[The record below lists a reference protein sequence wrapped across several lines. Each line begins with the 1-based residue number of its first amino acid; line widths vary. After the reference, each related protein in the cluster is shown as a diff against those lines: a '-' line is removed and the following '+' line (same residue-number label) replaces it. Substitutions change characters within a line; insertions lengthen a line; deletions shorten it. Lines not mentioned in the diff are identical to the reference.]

1 MKNLKKFKDF
11 LFESSDVLEMPL
23 DDETRDIYTK
33 TLEKL
38 VSLPD
43 LYNKYGTE
51 AWVSV
56 ADDLPY
62 SDFME
67 IYDDNDISQKDYSSY
82 RRKYKKFIKENPNQA
97 KIDEFIISLSGVYDD
112 ELFHTQSKKPI
123 EWWINELAGFPMHV
137 PYMAKSLWDG
147 INLVPIKFKKIK

>member
-11 LFESSDVLEMPL
+11 LFESSATVEMPL
-23 DDETRDIYTK
+23 DYETGDSYTK

-43 LYNKYGTE
+43 LYNKYGVE
-51 AWVSV
+51 VWVGV

-67 IYDDNDISQKDYSSY
+67 EYDDNQISRKDYNSY
-82 RRKYKKFIKENPNQA
+82 RRKYKKIIKENPKQA
-97 KIDEFIISLSGVYDD
+97 KIDEFITSLSGVYDD
-112 ELFHTQSKKPI
+112 DLFQKQSKKPI
-123 EWWINELAGFPMHV
+123 EWWIKELEGFPIYV